1 VLQLNY
7 SYRRPLAVT
16 IFAFLL
22 MVSGCSD
29 TQNSSTVPT
38 NAPSSPTTASPVN
51 TSGTQPDAKGKKI
64 DINKAPIAELD
75 KLELPGTKPSLSER
89 IQGARPY
96 KTIDDLVAKKA
107 ISAEELALIVNLVT
121 VGEDSAAAS
130 SSKININK
138 ATIAELD
145 KLELPGTKPSLS
157 ERIQGSRPYKDP
169 EDMVKKKAI
178 SQEELDLIKNLVT
191 TAEK

>member
-1 VLQLNY
+1 MLQLN
-7 SYRRPLAVT
+7 SSCRQPLAVLF
-16 IFAFLL
+16 FAFLL
-22 MVSGCSD
+22 IVGGCSD
-29 TQNSSTVPT
+29 TQNSSTVST
-38 NAPSSPTTASPVN
+38 TAPSSPTTASPVN
-51 TSGTQPDAKGKKI
+51 TSSTQSESKGKKI

-121 VGEDSAAAS
+121 VGEDSAAS
-130 SSKININK
+130 TSKININK

-191 TAEK
+191 AE

>member
-7 SYRRPLAVT
+7 SRRQPLT
-16 IFAFLL
+16 SIIFAFLL
-22 MVSGCSD
+22 IVSGCSD
-29 TQNSSTVPT
+29 TQNSSTVST
-38 NAPSSPTTASPVN
+38 NPPSSPTTASPVN
-51 TSGTQPDAKGKKI
+51 TPTQADAKGKKI

-96 KTIDDLVAKKA
+96 KNIDDLVVKKA

-121 VGEDSAAAS
+121 VGEDSAAS

-191 TAEK
+191 AE